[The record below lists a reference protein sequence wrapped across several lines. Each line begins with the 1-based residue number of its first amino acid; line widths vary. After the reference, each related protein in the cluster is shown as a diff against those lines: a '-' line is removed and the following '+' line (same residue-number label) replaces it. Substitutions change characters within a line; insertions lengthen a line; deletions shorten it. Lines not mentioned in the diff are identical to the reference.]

1 MKHAG
6 VQLLQPRIQPEWVSG
21 VSDKLRQPFSFLLL
35 PVYFNLMILFFTFT
49 KALGQ
54 SFGIFSSH

>member
-21 VSDKLRQPFSFLLL
+21 VSEKLRQPLSFLGL
-35 PVYFNLMILFFTFT
+35 PVYFNLTILFYTYT

-54 SFGIFSSH
+54 SFGIFSSR